1 MFYVRISMWKT
12 MLNSE
17 DWNGLDTSARWNAKE
32 YQKERYVW

>member
-1 MFYVRISMWKT
+1 MWKH

-32 YQKERYVW
+32 YPRKKDMYGS